1 MKLGFL
7 LFIGLI
13 FSASVLNDARK
24 ANEAYQR
31 GDYEEAVQL
40 YRMAIAQNPDD
51 ARLYF
56 NLGNALSQLGKTTE
70 AVEAFETYKS
80 RTENSRDQSLADYNK
95 GRVHTE
101 LEQYDEA
108 LSYYRDALRKNPYDQ
123 DARHNY
129 ELALRK
135 QQEQEQ
141 EQDPQPDQDSGDN
154 DDQDSEN
161 DQQQNPDDQEQESDQ
176 EQDSGQQPESPQDQD
191 GDQDQQPQPRD
202 MTREEAENLLDA
214 LEQLERELLENR
226 KKEATESSSGNEKD
240 W

>member
-1 MKLGFL
+1 MKQL
-7 LFIGLI
+7 LLLLIGLLLT
-13 FSASVLNDARK
+13 ASVLNDARK
-24 ANEAYQR
+24 ANEAFQR

-40 YRMAIAQNPDD
+40 YRQAIEQNPDD

-56 NLGNALSQLGKTTE
+56 NLGNALSKLGSTEE
-70 AVEAFETYKS
+70 AVEAYENFKS
-80 RTENSRDQSLADYNK
+80 RSENVRDQSLADYNK
-95 GRVHTE
+95 GRVHTD

-108 LSYYRDALRKNPYDQ
+108 LNFYRDALRKNPNDQ

-135 QQEQEQ
+135 QQEQQQQEPQPDKQSGDDDNEDGDDEQDQSPENQEGDQ
-141 EQDPQPDQDSGDN
+141 EQDPDQQPDS
-154 DDQDSEN
+154 
-161 DQQQNPDDQEQESDQ
+161 
-176 EQDSGQQPESPQDQD
+176 PEDQD
-191 GDQDQQPQPRD
+191 GEQEQLPQPQD

-226 KKEATESSSGNEKD
+226 KKEATESSSNDKD